1 VTAGRVLLAV
11 CGGLLVWALFFGGGD
26 STGRLV
32 WIGGAT
38 LAAAA
43 VVAALALAGLLA
55 RPRLDTF
62 ARAFIVC
69 FAAFVLWQG
78 VSIVWSI
85 QPDRSWDY
93 VNRGLVY
100 LGFLALGLFA
110 GALVPRPTRS
120 VANGLAALLGAVLAY
135 ALLAKGIPAL
145 YADYGRLARL
155 RTPVGYWNALALLG
169 DFALVLGLWR
179 AAQRQI
185 DGVLLVYTATLTIL
199 LAYSRGGVV
208 IAVLVV
214 VAWLALDRRR
224 LPSLV
229 ALALGGGAGVA
240 VAGISLALHGVSDD
254 LQPHSVRVHD
264 GRLFLVAVVVA
275 GAVVLI
281 LGRLVLRLAPPPR
294 VARRAA
300 AVLVAA
306 IAIAAVVGI
315 AAVALHGDS
324 AATASPAGTHCVQ
337 GATRFACGS
346 SDERLDW
353 WKEAWQS
360 FEDKP
365 LDGTGA
371 GSFGLSHRLRRAHF
385 TRPVTEPHNLALQ
398 GLGETGIVGFLLLA
412 GSVAFAA
419 VAVRRRVR
427 GDDAALALALCVL
440 AYAVHV
446 LIDVGYDFVAVS
458 APFFFVLGVLLVGGR
473 AAPGRREPVW
483 AFGIVLLA
491 GTAVLSLAAPYIA
504 QRKVDDAVQTGD
516 PTLAAQ
522 AHDWNP
528 VSIVPLQT
536 EAALE
541 EFLRHK
547 RKALQLYRQAVDTQP
562 DNPDTW
568 AELGRFELDGLK
580 DPCSAYRSLNQA
592 YTLDRFNPGVAAT
605 HGPLDRARAKV
616 NAGACGSD

>member
-1 VTAGRVLLAV
+1 MFVAALVPHATRAVASGLAVLLA
-11 CGGLLVWALFFGGGD
+11 
-26 STGRLV
+26 
-32 WIGGAT
+32 
-38 LAAAA
+38 
-43 VVAALALAGLLA
+43 
-55 RPRLDTF
+55 
-62 ARAFIVC
+62 
-69 FAAFVLWQG
+69 
-78 VSIVWSI
+78 
-85 QPDRSWDY
+85 
-93 VNRGLVY
+93 
-100 LGFLALGLFA
+100 
-110 GALVPRPTRS
+110 
-120 VANGLAALLGAVLAY
+120 AVLAY
-135 ALLAKGIPAL
+135 ALLAKGVPSL
-145 YADYGRLARL
+145 YPDYGRLARL
-155 RTPVGYWNALALLG
+155 RSPVGFWNALALLG

-179 AAQRQI
+179 AAQRRF
-185 DGVLLVYTATLTIL
+185 DGVLLVFGGVLTVL
-199 LAYSRGGVV
+199 LAYSRGGLV
-208 IAVLVV
+208 IAV
-214 VAWLALDRRR
+214 VASAVWLALDRRR
-224 LPSLV
+224 LEALL
-229 ALALGGGAGVA
+229 ALAIGGGAAVA
-240 VAGISLALHGVSDD
+240 VAGIALALPGVTDD
-254 LQPHSVRVHD
+254 GQPHSVRVHD
-264 GRLFLVAVVVA
+264 GWVFLLAVVVA
-275 GAVVLI
+275 AVIVALAGRAALRFEFGGA
-281 LGRLVLRLAPPPR
+281 
-294 VARRAA
+294 ARRRATTILSA
-300 AVLVAA
+300 GIVLASTVG
-306 IAIAAVVGI
+306 VV
-315 AAVALHGDS
+315 AVALHNGGS
-324 AATASPAGTHCVQ
+324 THLTAAGSHCTE
-337 GATRFACGS
+337 GARRLACAS
-346 SDERLDW
+346 SDARLDW

-419 VAVRRRVR
+419 LAVRRRVR

-547 RKALQLYRQAVDTQP
+547 RKALELYRQAVDTQP
-562 DNPDTW
+562 DNPDAW

-592 YTLDRFNPGVAAT
+592 YTLDRFNPAVAAT

>member
-1 VTAGRVLLAV
+1 MTAGRVLLAV
-11 CGGLLVWALFFGGGD
+11 CGGLLAWTLFFGGGD

-32 WIGGAT
+32 WIGGAA
-38 LAAAA
+38 LAVAA

-55 RPRLDTF
+55 RPRLDWF
-62 ARAFIVC
+62 ALAFIVC
-69 FAAFVLWQG
+69 FAVLVLWQG

-93 VNRGLVY
+93 VNRGVVY
-100 LGFLALGLFA
+100 LAFLALGLLV
-110 GALVPRPTRS
+110 GALVPRVTRT
-120 VANGLAALLGAVLAY
+120 VAGGLAALLGAVVSY

-145 YADYGRLARL
+145 YSDYGRLARL
-155 RTPVGYWNALALLG
+155 RSPVGYWNALALLG

-179 AAQRQI
+179 AAQRRT
-185 DGVLLVYTATLTIL
+185 DGVLLVYAATLTVL

-208 IAVLVV
+208 IAVIVV
-214 VAWLALDRRR
+214 AAWLALDRRR
-224 LPSLV
+224 LESLV

-240 VAGISLALHGVSDD
+240 VAGISLALPGVSDD
-254 LQPHSVRVHD
+254 LQTGAARVHD
-264 GRLFLVAVVVA
+264 GRLFLAAVVVA
-275 GAVVLI
+275 GVVVAVVS
-281 LGRLVLRLAPPPR
+281 RLVLRLDPAPEVR
-294 VARRAA
+294 RRAA
-300 AVLVAA
+300 AALVGA
-306 IAIAAVVGI
+306 IAIAAALGI
-315 AAVALHGDS
+315 AGVALHGDS

-337 GATRFACGS
+337 GVTRFACGS

-353 WKEAWQS
+353 WEEAWQS

-371 GSFGLSHRLRRAHF
+371 GSFALSHRLRRAHF

-398 GLGETGIVGFLLLA
+398 ALGETGIVGFLLLV
-412 GSVAFAA
+412 GSVAFATL
-419 VAVRRRVR
+419 AVRRRVR
-427 GDDAALALALCVL
+427 GDDAALALALCAL

-446 LIDVGYDFVAVS
+446 LVDVGYDFVAVS
-458 APFFFVLGVLLVGGR
+458 APVFFVLGVLLVDGR
-473 AAPGRREPVW
+473 RAPGRREPVW

-491 GTAVLSLAAPYIA
+491 ATAVLSLAAPSLA
-504 QRKVDDAVQTGD
+504 QRKVDEAVQTGD
-516 PTLAAQ
+516 PSLAAQ

-536 EAALE
+536 GAALE

-547 RKALQLYRQAVDTQP
+547 RRALQLYRQAVDTQP
-562 DNPDTW
+562 ENPDAW

-592 YTLDRFNPGVAAT
+592 YTLDRFNPGVAAK

-616 NAGACGSD
+616 NAGACG